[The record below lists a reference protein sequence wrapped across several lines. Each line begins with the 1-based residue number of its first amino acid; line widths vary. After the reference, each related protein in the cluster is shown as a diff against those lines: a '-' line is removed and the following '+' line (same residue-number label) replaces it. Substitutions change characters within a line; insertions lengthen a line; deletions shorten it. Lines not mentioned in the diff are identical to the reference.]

1 MQFESSG
8 SFDNIER
15 WLKRVVKGDISEVE
29 SFANKLV
36 NRLKKLTPVSS
47 GLTAESWSYKIN
59 KVSGGYEIVII
70 NTNNNNGVNVARLL
84 HYGHGTGT
92 GGWVPGTHYITTAVS
107 EAYSDSIKTIL
118 ESMTK

>member
-59 KVSGGYEIVII
+59 KVS
-70 NTNNNNGVNVARLL
+70 
-84 HYGHGTGT
+84 
-92 GGWVPGTHYITTAVS
+92 
-107 EAYSDSIKTIL
+107 
-118 ESMTK
+118 